1 MREYLVTLLLAAALC
16 YVVTP
21 FVRSLA
27 IKVGAVAQIRTRD
40 IHTTPTPRWGGL
52 AMWIAMA
59 LTFAMVN
66 HLSLVGKS
74 FGRESLGIFLAA
86 TLLVAIGLVD
96 DRFELDALTKLAGQ
110 ALAAGI
116 LLIFGIQVLWLPING
131 VITLPP
137 SIGQLVTVMIVL
149 VTINAVNFIDGLDGL
164 AAGIGAISGAAF
176 FAFAYLLAVIYG
188 FSRAGAPSLIT
199 AVIIGVCIGFLP
211 HNVHPAKI
219 FMGDS
224 GSMFL
229 GLLLAASAITL
240 TGQIDPNAISAEKL
254 GPTLLPLMLPLA
266 VLAIPLIDLFSAIF
280 RRLRAGQSPFSSD
293 KEHMHHRILR
303 AGNSH
308 LRTTLIMYLWTATIA
323 FPVVVSAF
331 AQLWVAAIVAGAMLA
346 FTLYYSKSGVGV
358 SAKAT
363 KSRRTTSNGSTRSH
377 IYRRHYRHW
386 NIWICQ
392 RTSRFKWSTP
402 CSSCCLDLFFGS
414 YPRLKD
420 FT

>member
-21 FVRSLA
+21 FVRTLA
-27 IKVGAVAQIRTRD
+27 LKFGAVAQIRTRD

-164 AAGIGAISGAAF
+164 AAGIVAISGAAF

-199 AVIIGVCIGFLP
+199 AVIIGVCVGFLP
-211 HNVHPAKI
+211 HNAHPAKI

-346 FTLYYSKSGVGV
+346 FTLYYSKSGVTHNV
-358 SAKAT
+358 TTT
-363 KSRRTTSNGSTRSH
+363 K
-377 IYRRHYRHW
+377 
-386 NIWICQ
+386 
-392 RTSRFKWSTP
+392 
-402 CSSCCLDLFFGS
+402 
-414 YPRLKD
+414 
-420 FT
+420 

>member
-164 AAGIGAISGAAF
+164 AAGIVAISGAAF

-199 AVIIGVCIGFLP
+199 AVIIGICIGFLP

-254 GPTLLPLMLPLA
+254 GPTLRPLMLPFA
-266 VLAIPLIDLFSAIF
+266 VRAIPLIDLFSAIF

-303 AGNSH
+303 AGNTH

-363 KSRRTTSNGSTRSH
+363 K
-377 IYRRHYRHW
+377 
-386 NIWICQ
+386 
-392 RTSRFKWSTP
+392 
-402 CSSCCLDLFFGS
+402 
-414 YPRLKD
+414 
-420 FT
+420 

>member
-1 MREYLVTLLLAAALC
+1 MREYLVTLLIAASLC

-21 FVRSLA
+21 FIRTLA
-27 IKVGAVAQIRTRD
+27 LKFGAVAKIRKRD

-86 TLLVAIGLVD
+86 TLLVAMGLID

-116 LLIFGIQVLWLPING
+116 LLLYGIQVLWLPING

-137 SIGQLVTVMIVL
+137 SIGQLVTVLIVL

-164 AAGIGAISGAAF
+164 AAGVVAISGAAF

-188 FSRAGAPSLIT
+188 FNRAGAPSLIT
-199 AVIIGVCIGFLP
+199 AVIIGLCLGFLP
-211 HNVHPAKI
+211 HNAHPAKI

-254 GPTLLPLMLPLA
+254 GPTLLPLALPFA
-266 VLAIPLIDLFSAIF
+266 VLAIPLIDLFSSII
-280 RRLRAGQSPFSSD
+280 RRLRAGQSPFSAD
-293 KEHMHHRILR
+293 KEHLHHRIMR
-303 AGNSH
+303 AGNSQM
-308 LRTTLIMYLWTATIA
+308 RTAAILYLWTATIA

-331 AQLWVAAIVAGAMLA
+331 APLWASAIVAGLMLS
-346 FTLYYSKSGVGV
+346 FTIFYSRNGVAV
-358 SAKAT
+358 YDKAI
-363 KSRRTTSNGSTRSH
+363 K
-377 IYRRHYRHW
+377 
-386 NIWICQ
+386 
-392 RTSRFKWSTP
+392 
-402 CSSCCLDLFFGS
+402 
-414 YPRLKD
+414 
-420 FT
+420 

>member
-1 MREYLVTLLLAAALC
+1 MREYLVTLLIAASLC

-21 FVRSLA
+21 FVRTLA
-27 IKVGAVAQIRTRD
+27 LKFGAVAKIRKRD

-74 FGRESLGIFLAA
+74 FGRDSLGIFLAA
-86 TLLVAIGLVD
+86 TLLVVMGLID

-116 LLIFGIQVLWLPING
+116 LLLYGIQVLWLPING

-137 SIGQLVTVMIVL
+137 SIGQLVTVLIVL
-149 VTINAVNFIDGLDGL
+149 ITINAVNFIDGLDGL
-164 AAGIGAISGAAF
+164 AAGVVAISGAAF

-188 FSRAGAPSLIT
+188 FNRAGAPSLIT
-199 AVIIGVCIGFLP
+199 AVIIGLCIGFLP
-211 HNVHPAKI
+211 HNSHPAKI

-240 TGQIDPNAISAEKL
+240 TGQIDPNAISTEKL
-254 GPTLLPLMLPLA
+254 GPTLLPLALPFA
-266 VLAIPLIDLFSAIF
+266 VLAIPLIDLFSSII
-280 RRLRAGQSPFSSD
+280 RRLRAGQSPFSAD
-293 KEHMHHRILR
+293 KEHLHHRIMR
-303 AGNSH
+303 AGNTQM
-308 LRTTLIMYLWTATIA
+308 RTAAILYLWTATIA

-331 AQLWVAAIVAGAMLA
+331 APLWVSAIVAGLMLS
-346 FTLYYSKSGVGV
+346 FTIFYSRNGVAV
-358 SAKAT
+358 HDKAS
-363 KSRRTTSNGSTRSH
+363 K
-377 IYRRHYRHW
+377 
-386 NIWICQ
+386 
-392 RTSRFKWSTP
+392 
-402 CSSCCLDLFFGS
+402 
-414 YPRLKD
+414 
-420 FT
+420 

>member
-16 YVVTP
+16 YVITP
-21 FVRSLA
+21 FVRTLA
-27 IKVGAVAQIRTRD
+27 IKVGAVAHIRTRD
-40 IHTTPTPRWGGL
+40 THTTPTPRWGGL

-59 LTFAMVN
+59 FTFAIVN

-74 FGRESLGIFLAA
+74 FGRETVGIFLAA

-96 DRFELDALTKLAGQ
+96 DRFELEALTKLAGQ

-116 LLIFGIQVLWLPING
+116 LLLFGIQVLWLPMNG

-137 SIGQLVTVMIVL
+137 SIGQLVTVLIVL

-164 AAGIGAISGAAF
+164 AAGIVAISGAAF
-176 FAFAYLLAVIYG
+176 FAFAYLLAVVYG
-188 FSRAGAPSLIT
+188 FNRAGAPSLIT

-211 HNVHPAKI
+211 HNAHPAKI

-254 GPTLLPLMLPLA
+254 GPTLLPLALPFA
-266 VLAIPLIDLFSAIF
+266 VLAIPLIDLFSAII

-293 KEHMHHRILR
+293 KEHIHHRILR

-308 LRTTLIMYLWTATIA
+308 LRTTLIMYVWTATIS

-331 AQLWVAAIVAGAMLA
+331 LPLWVSAIVAALMLSFA
-346 FTLYYSKSGVGV
+346 IYFTKSG
-358 SAKAT
+358 AKYRE
-363 KSRRTTSNGSTRSH
+363 KSL
-377 IYRRHYRHW
+377 I
-386 NIWICQ
+386 
-392 RTSRFKWSTP
+392 
-402 CSSCCLDLFFGS
+402 
-414 YPRLKD
+414 
-420 FT
+420 

>member
-21 FVRSLA
+21 FVRTLA
-27 IKVGAVAQIRTRD
+27 LKFGAVAQIRTRD

-164 AAGIGAISGAAF
+164 AAGIVAISGAAF

-199 AVIIGVCIGFLP
+199 AVLIGVCIGFLP
-211 HNVHPAKI
+211 HNAHPAKI

-346 FTLYYSKSGVGV
+346 FTMYYSKSGVTV
-358 SAKAT
+358 SDSST
-363 KSRRTTSNGSTRSH
+363 K
-377 IYRRHYRHW
+377 
-386 NIWICQ
+386 
-392 RTSRFKWSTP
+392 
-402 CSSCCLDLFFGS
+402 
-414 YPRLKD
+414 
-420 FT
+420 

>member
-86 TLLVAIGLVD
+86 TLLVAIGLID

-164 AAGIGAISGAAF
+164 AAGIVAISGAAF

-199 AVIIGVCIGFLP
+199 AVIIGICIGFLP

-254 GPTLLPLMLPLA
+254 GPTLLPLMLPFA

-303 AGNSH
+303 AGNTH

-358 SAKAT
+358 SAKAN
-363 KSRRTTSNGSTRSH
+363 K
-377 IYRRHYRHW
+377 
-386 NIWICQ
+386 
-392 RTSRFKWSTP
+392 
-402 CSSCCLDLFFGS
+402 
-414 YPRLKD
+414 
-420 FT
+420 

>member
-21 FVRSLA
+21 FVRTLA
-27 IKVGAVAQIRTRD
+27 LKFGAVAQIRTRD

-59 LTFAMVN
+59 LTFAMVS

-74 FGRESLGIFLAA
+74 FGRETLGIFLAA

-149 VTINAVNFIDGLDGL
+149 ITINAVNFIDGLDGL
-164 AAGIGAISGAAF
+164 AAGIVAISGAAF

-211 HNVHPAKI
+211 HNAHPAKI

-254 GPTLLPLMLPLA
+254 GPTLLPLMLPFA

-303 AGNSH
+303 AGNTH

-346 FTLYYSKSGVGV
+346 FTLYYSKSGVTRDV
-358 SAKAT
+358 PTT
-363 KSRRTTSNGSTRSH
+363 K
-377 IYRRHYRHW
+377 
-386 NIWICQ
+386 
-392 RTSRFKWSTP
+392 
-402 CSSCCLDLFFGS
+402 
-414 YPRLKD
+414 
-420 FT
+420 

>member
-21 FVRSLA
+21 FVRTLA

-164 AAGIGAISGAAF
+164 AAGIVAISGAAF

-199 AVIIGVCIGFLP
+199 AVIIGICIGFLP

-254 GPTLLPLMLPLA
+254 GPTLLPLMLPFA

-303 AGNSH
+303 AGNTH

-363 KSRRTTSNGSTRSH
+363 K
-377 IYRRHYRHW
+377 
-386 NIWICQ
+386 
-392 RTSRFKWSTP
+392 
-402 CSSCCLDLFFGS
+402 
-414 YPRLKD
+414 
-420 FT
+420 